1 LSVLQSQVKGDNIAA
16 NQSHVYIAYQ
26 KTTMDLQRGQTKL
39 YIIIYT
45 IYLIQFYEAADAQ
58 QDNSW
63 ITMKEVHMIQSNAVM
78 KS

>member
-1 LSVLQSQVKGDNIAA
+1 
-16 NQSHVYIAYQ
+16 
-26 KTTMDLQRGQTKL
+26 MDLQRGQTKL